1 LDRRDEQIAL
11 AGKINHKPIFRIT
24 VDSRWRIGLFNTAAI
39 QYRDPSGKGFVQQ
52 SQFWSIASLSCRIQK
67 VRAA

>member
-1 LDRRDEQIAL
+1 M
-11 AGKINHKPIFRIT
+11 
-24 VDSRWRIGLFNTAAI
+24 GLFNTAAI